1 MFCGVPEFGDN
12 LATFLARHLA
22 RFPAW
27 LKLIVTVRTQ
37 MQGIASPLQF
47 HRLSLDRTDDS
58 DELQRDLSDYSAF
71 RINNSPSITSSI
83 QVSAA
88 KVEGSGQA
96 RFIAH
101 LVSLARGSFLF
112 VKLTL
117 DLIERG
123 KLVMKSSSFRVLPV
137 SLNELFL
144 LNCNL
149 RFPTQRSYE
158 LVQPVLSACLAS
170 LHPMNAYEMFDSVN
184 AGCTEEP
191 ISWEEFMQR
200 LKTVS
205 GFLVKRMDDTYMFF
219 HPSFR
224 EWLTRREE
232 GGGQKFLLDPRLGH
246 ASLALRL
253 SRLEAPLDPQRTLE
267 MGHHVLKAHLYKNT
281 PREELAVPPRE
292 LQAVWLAAASADLSA
307 ALVSERNAHS
317 PNVKVS
323 SLLLLAGA
331 SADVCRP
338 RDGAPLLGLCAAA
351 GCEPMLQ
358 LLLRFGAAVDAPSA
372 RGVTPLMQAAG
383 GGHAGA
389 VQLLLQHGAAVAARD
404 GGRRCALLHAAVAGH
419 LSVVE
424 YLLWCDWT
432 APPTGG
438 DGLTMAEAAQQA
450 LVAAAGNGHLQ
461 LAEHL
466 LDMEEVSTS
475 PPITCSTVC

>member
-1 MFCGVPEFGDN
+1 MCSIAEYGDN
-12 LATFLARHLA
+12 LAAFLARHLA
-22 RFPAW
+22 KFPAW

-37 MQGIASPLQF
+37 MQGIASPLPI
-47 HRLSLDRTDDS
+47 HRLSLDRVHDS
-58 DELQRDLSDYSAF
+58 DDLQRDLSEYIAF

-83 QVSAA
+83 QVSGA
-88 KVEGSGQA
+88 KVEGSGQS

-117 DLIERG
+117 DLIEKG

-158 LVQPVLSACLAS
+158 LVQPVLSGCLAS
-170 LHPMNAYEMFDSVN
+170 LHPMNAYEIFDAAN
-184 AGCTEEP
+184 AGCTGEP
-191 ISWEEFMQR
+191 IPWEEFMHR

-232 GGGQKFLLDPRLGH
+232 GESQKFLLDPRLGH

-253 SRLEAPLDPQRTLE
+253 SRLEAPLDPQKTLE
-267 MGHHVLKAHLYKNT
+267 MGHHVLKAHLYKNID
-281 PREELAVPPRE
+281 REELAMAPRD
-292 LQAVWLAAASADLSA
+292 LQAIWLATASADLSA

-323 SLLLLAGA
+323 NLLLLAGA
-331 SADVCRP
+331 SPDASRP
-338 RDGAPLLGLCAAA
+338 RDGAPLLGLCAAD
-351 GCEPMLQ
+351 GCEEMLQ
-358 LLLRFGAAVDAPSA
+358 LLIKFGAVVDAPNSK
-372 RGVTPLMQAAG
+372 GVTPLMLAAA

-389 VQLLLQHGAAVAARD
+389 VQLLLQHGAAVGLRD
-404 GGRRCALLHAAVAGH
+404 GAQRCALVHAAVSGH

-424 YLLWCDWT
+424 YLLWCDWAT
-432 APPTGG
+432 VR

-450 LVAAAGNGHLQ
+450 LVAAAGNGHMQ
-461 LAEHL
+461 LAEYL
-466 LDMEEVSTS
+466 LDMEEVS
-475 PPITCSTVC
+475 ID